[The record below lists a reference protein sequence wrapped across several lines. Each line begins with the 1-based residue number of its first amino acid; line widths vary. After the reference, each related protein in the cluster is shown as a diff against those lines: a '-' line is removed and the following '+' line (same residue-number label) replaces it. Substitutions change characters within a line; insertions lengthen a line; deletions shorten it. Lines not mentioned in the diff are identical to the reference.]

1 MFWRDNDLW
10 NGQSTMTFLW
20 TNETISKRPN
30 SYREWLF
37 YLPVVHRNL
46 SAALFLISE
55 EESQNAGGI
64 KAAGPW
70 YTRSDTDKQQM
81 RAATGEGDKRTV
93 LSTAVASAKSQ
104 PAGLLHRAFLLIH
117 QNAYAC
123 SLLRTR
129 ARTHTIIS
137 KAGLIFERSHPAF
150 VFSHWFSLG
159 MM

>member
-1 MFWRDNDLW
+1 MKQFPRD
-10 NGQSTMTFLW
+10 QTV
-20 TNETISKRPN
+20 
-30 SYREWLF
+30 REWLF
-37 YLPVVHRNL
+37 YLPVLHRNL
-46 SAALFLISE
+46 PAALFLISE

-64 KAAGPW
+64 KAAGPRP
-70 YTRSDTDKQQM
+70 TCSDTDKQQM
-81 RAATGEGDKRTV
+81 HAATGGGDKRTI

-104 PAGLLHRAFLLIH
+104 PAGLLHRVFLLIH

-129 ARTHTIIS
+129 VRTHTIVS
-137 KAGLIFERSHPAF
+137 KAGLIFERSHPAS